1 MTPNANARAAYGN
14 PAATRTARDAEYS
27 AFARVTRRL
36 RDAHEAGRGNFPA
49 LCQAVL
55 DNSKL
60 WGMLEDDLI
69 DDRNQLPPAL
79 RAQLVSLAEFV
90 RRHGMAVVGRRATP
104 EALIDINTAI
114 MKGLRGEVEKAA

>member
-14 PAATRTARDAEYS
+14 PVATRTARDAEYI
-27 AFARVTRRL
+27 AFARVTGRL
-36 RDAHEAGRGNFPA
+36 RDAHDAGKGHFPA

-69 DDRNQLPPAL
+69 DDRNQLPPQL

-90 RRHGMAVVGRRATP
+90 RRHGRAVVGRRASA

-114 MKGLRGEVEKAA
+114 MKGLRGETEIAA

>member
-1 MTPNANARAAYGN
+1 MTRH
-14 PAATRTARDAEYS
+14 
-27 AFARVTRRL
+27 L
-36 RDAHEAGRGNFPA
+36 RDAHEAGKGSFPA
-49 LCQAVL
+49 LCHAVL
-55 DNSKL
+55 ENSKL

-90 RRHGMAVVGRRATP
+90 RRHGRAVVGRKASA